1 MSKPKTGL
9 TLYEI
14 GSLVVALLI
23 IGGITIP
30 SFLKALADL
39 RGRECTHRLQ
49 LVADT
54 IYELA
59 SENDVL
65 PGERICSLFE
75 LNDRLMAKQDRA
87 KHSLRIGVEPDC
99 PDMGDF
105 SVQMILAAD
114 GTIVLPSCSIGELPE
129 NVENHLHTLN
139 DWHPAWQD
147 ELRQRAE
154 ARRQAAEQAKQS
166 ETQHPGLID
175 LGSSS
180 K

>member
-1 MSKPKTGL
+1 MSKAKSGL
-9 TLYEI
+9 TLFEI
-14 GSLVVALLI
+14 GSLIVVLTI
-23 IGGITIP
+23 VSGITIP
-30 SFLKALADL
+30 AFLKALADL

-54 IYELA
+54 MHELA
-59 SENDVL
+59 MENDVL
-65 PGERICSLFE
+65 PGERICSYFE

-105 SVQMILAAD
+105 SVEMHLAAD
-114 GTIVLPSCSIGELPE
+114 GTIVLPTCSLGDLPE
-129 NVENHLHTLN
+129 NAEYHLHTLK

-147 ELRQRAE
+147 ELRSRVE
-154 ARRQAAEQAKQS
+154 TRRQAAEHAKQT
-166 ETQHPGLID
+166 ETQQPGLID

-180 K
+180 N